1 MRRKERRVFALFKRI
16 FLRNRSLSNARWFYG
31 KKRKIGKGNLYLT
44 ENRLSWNEI
53 FCAADNQQLYV
64 SHMCKR
70 IFTKELQLSS
80 YWQNIKFSR
89 NCPKFHIF
97 TKFVIF
103 KYICNF
109 LDHVLHPQKFHGR
122 DMSGILFFIFASCE
136 PLIKQML
143 TKYEVPWNYPE
154 FYIFTKMVIFLS
166 LIRKKIDQMLLPYK
180 FYGRD
185 M

>member
-1 MRRKERRVFALFKRI
+1 MLFLKVFSWETDVWVKLGDFTV
-16 FLRNRSLSNARWFYG
+16 

-53 FCAADNQQLYV
+53 CCAADNHNYM

-70 IFTKELQLSS
+70 IVRFELQFSS

-97 TKFVIF
+97 TKIVICKF
-103 KYICNF
+103 ICNF
-109 LDHVLHPQKFHGR
+109 LDQLLHPYKFHGR

-136 PLIKQML
+136 PLTPLSIPVDL
-143 TKYEVPWNYPE
+143 YITTCRP
-154 FYIFTKMVIFLS
+154 IFTDYHILMIKVVMFLNLFFNVLPS
-166 LIRKKIDQMLLPYK
+166 ILDLLNSAN
-180 FYGRD
+180 
-185 M
+185 